1 MLSQR
6 KVEESY
12 EERVS
17 RLNGVKK
24 VLYCTLNTE
33 LHVKRHALHDPFI
46 IISPFDSLIAG
57 TTGQTYITV
66 DRCGLADTGVL

>member
-1 MLSQR
+1 
-6 KVEESY
+6 
-12 EERVS
+12 
-17 RLNGVKK
+17 VKK

-33 LHVKRHALHDPFI
+33 LHVKRHALHDSFI

-66 DRCGLADTGVL
+66 DRGGLADTGVL